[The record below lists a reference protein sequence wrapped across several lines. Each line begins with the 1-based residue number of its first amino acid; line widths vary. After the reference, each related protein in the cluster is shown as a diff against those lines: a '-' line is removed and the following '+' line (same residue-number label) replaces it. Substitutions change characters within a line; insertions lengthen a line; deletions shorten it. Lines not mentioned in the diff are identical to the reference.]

1 MVAEDIKLSECA
13 MHTHRHCP
21 YCDEPTVCMKKLAND
36 GETLCRHCYQRIRV
50 NPLMKYSVPPLMV
63 VCTFLLFQF
72 KIMIA
77 GTVLFFPTIIMI
89 AGWNIIAVRWFVLS
103 TIADD
108 DFPPP
113 AKAPK
118 SRSLAGT
125 REQAA
130 GD

>member
-50 NPLMKYSVPPLMV
+50 NPMMKYSVPPLMV

-72 KIMIA
+72 K
-77 GTVLFFPTIIMI
+77 IMI